1 MSSRAIEA
9 ARAFVRIYA
18 DDSALRKTLGGI
30 DGQLKNAASR
40 YSGIG
45 AGAGVA
51 AAGMAALGLGVIS
64 VAANA
69 ELASVSMEVMLG
81 SAAKASA
88 MISAINAMAVES
100 PFGSKE
106 FTQAAQV
113 LLNFGVTA
121 ESVLPTISMLGD
133 VAAGDS
139 EKLSRLTMAFGQMSS
154 AGRLMG
160 QDLLQ
165 MINAGFNP
173 LQEIS
178 KRTGESMMELRKR
191 MEAGGITSQEVAAAF
206 QSATSAGGRFS
217 GMTARISKSTIGTWA
232 AIKDETMLLAKGIGD
247 VLLPTVNI
255 VLNVVRGLVGL
266 FKGWGKAIAL
276 TGVAAFTFAAALTT
290 VIAGL
295 VAYAKAAAVAAAF
308 TGPKG
313 WAMLA
318 GSAIAAG
325 AAVAVVS
332 MATSDLKTAAT
343 STNPPL
349 KTMAGQFDSISTA
362 TDIAATDLKAFADAS
377 DTVRQSMDE
386 MKSSAT
392 KVRDEVQKFQDALAQ
407 SGEVGMVLNTGNPLV
422 QAFAAEKSGYVAMLQ
437 DINREIAVLSGN
449 ATDAGLRIADMMAA
463 GVDPARLKALQ
474 DAVAKRDELVQAK
487 ENKEYWKNRQQELQ
501 AAADEVK
508 ASIQT
513 IEERFALERQRH
525 DQLVQAGLISQTD
538 ADKSLRKIRES
549 MAAGGGKSMG
559 SQGQDIRTVGGAA
572 QITNLINRTGE
583 VQRSQLTAL
592 LQIERNTAG
601 GFRPEVVNL

>member
-1 MSSRAIEA
+1 MPTTPHCAKRSAGSTASSRLA
-9 ARAFVRIYA
+9 AA
-18 DDSALRKTLGGI
+18 
-30 DGQLKNAASR
+30 R

-51 AAGMAALGLGVIS
+51 AAGMAALGLGVVS

-69 ELASVSMEVMLG
+69 ELAAVSMEVMLG

-121 ESVLPTISMLGD
+121 ENVLPTISMLGD

-139 EKLSRLTMAFGQMSS
+139 EKLERLTLAFGQMSS

-178 KRTGESMMELRKR
+178 KRTGESMMQLRKR
-191 MEAGGITSQEVAAAF
+191 MEAGEITSHEVAAAF
-206 QSATSAGGRFS
+206 QSATSAGGRFA

-232 AIKDETMLLAKGIGD
+232 AIKDETLLLAKSVGD

-255 VLNVVRGLVGL
+255 VLTVVRGLVGL

-332 MATSDLKTAAT
+332 MATSDLKTAAAT
-343 STNPPL
+343 TNPPL
-349 KTMAGQFDSISTA
+349 KTMAGQFDSISESTGNA
-362 TDIAATDLKAFADAS
+362 TTDLKAFASAS
-377 DTVRQSMDE
+377 DLVGQSMDE

-392 KVRDEVQKFQDALAQ
+392 KVRDEVQKFQDALAM
-407 SGEVGMVLNTGNPLV
+407 SGQAGMVLTTGNPLV
-422 QAFAAEKSGYVAMLQ
+422 EAFTAEKSGYVAMLE

-449 ATDAGLRIADMMAA
+449 ATEAGLRIADMMAA
-463 GVDPARLKALQ
+463 GVDPARIKALQ
-474 DAVAKRDELVQAK
+474 DAVAKRDELAQAK
-487 ENKEYWKNRQQELQ
+487 ENKEYWKNRQEELQ
-501 AAADEVK
+501 NAADEVK
-508 ASIQT
+508 ASIRT
-513 IEERFALERQRH
+513 VEDRFAMERQRH
-525 DQLVQAGLISQTD
+525 SQLVEAGMLTQTE
-538 ADKSLRKIRES
+538 ADKSLAKIRDS
-549 MAAGGGKSMG
+549 LSNSGRSIGGM
-559 SQGQDIRTVGGAA
+559 QAQDIRTVSGAS
-572 QITNLINRTGE
+572 QLTSLINRTGD
-583 VQRSQLTAL
+583 VSRQQLAAL
-592 LQIERNTAG
+592 QQIARNTEG
-601 GFRPEVVNL
+601 GFSPEVVQI